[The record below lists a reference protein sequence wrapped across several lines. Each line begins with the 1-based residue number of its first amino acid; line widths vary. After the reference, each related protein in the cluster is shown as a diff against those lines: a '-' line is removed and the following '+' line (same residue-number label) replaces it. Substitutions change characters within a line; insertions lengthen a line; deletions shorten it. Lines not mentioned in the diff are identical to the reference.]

1 MRERNVFARHRLIG
15 PARSRLVTHRR
26 PSFGNSN
33 LCVANC
39 CRVRS
44 MHADGK
50 RSALWGV
57 RSVQAA
63 QPIEAALGF
72 LALRGFANSAPFTF
86 SLRLIRA
93 RRKPMAPFP
102 RVLMSDEAITMPTPF
117 GNSLFRRNNRNQ
129 TEWPQPA

>member
-1 MRERNVFARHRLIG
+1 
-15 PARSRLVTHRR
+15 
-26 PSFGNSN
+26 
-33 LCVANC
+33 
-39 CRVRS
+39 
-44 MHADGK
+44 MHADGE

-72 LALRGFANSAPFTF
+72 LVLRVFTNSAPFTF
-86 SLRLIRA
+86 SLRLIQA

-102 RVLMSDEAITMPTPF
+102 RVFVCEEAITIPTPF

-129 TEWPQPA
+129 TEWPQPAQRQRGQSSGNFPG